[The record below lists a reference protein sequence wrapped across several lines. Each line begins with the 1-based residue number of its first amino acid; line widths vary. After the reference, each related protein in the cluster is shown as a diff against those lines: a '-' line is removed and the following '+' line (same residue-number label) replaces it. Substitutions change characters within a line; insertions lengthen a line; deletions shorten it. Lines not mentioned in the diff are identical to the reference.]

1 MRRIQFDIDEND
13 EATGVKT
20 MSIVDDP
27 AIDSNFVTLAKE
39 VHYVEMQGPYK
50 QILAGMA
57 LIPDKDIPRT
67 SPKGEKFMAYFTPE
81 GIERIRNKFHKELMT
96 NRVNVDHKQNSYID
110 AYMVESFIVD
120 SDHRLADVTAKG
132 IKDPV
137 MGSWFVAY
145 KIEDK
150 EIFSKALA
158 GELKGFSV
166 EIFIKNIFEKPKEIE
181 VEAALNAANSAL
193 EAMAKK
199 LDEVLSKQGE
209 VVLVG
214 GQFKVRGSDLIAAID
229 STAKQK
235 DKSYYEDKLKLLQ
248 TQLNGK

>member
-1 MRRIQFDIDEND
+1 MRRVEFDVDEND
-13 EATGVKT
+13 VGTGVKT
-20 MSIVDDP
+20 MSIVAAP
-27 AIDSNFVTLAKE
+27 AIESDFVAFSKE
-39 VHYVEMQGPYK
+39 AHYVELQGPYK

-57 LIPDKDIPRT
+57 LIPDKDIPRILR
-67 SPKGEKFMAYFTPE
+67 GEKVMAHFTKE
-81 GIERIRNKFHKELMT
+81 GIERIRNKFHKELMI
-96 NRVNVDHKQNSYID
+96 NRVNVGHREDGYID

-120 SDHRLADVTAKG
+120 SDHRLADVKAKG

-166 EIFIKNIFEKPKEIE
+166 EIFIKNIFEKPKEDKEIE
-181 VEAALNAANSAL
+181 SAL
-193 EAMAKK
+193 EAMNKK
-199 LDEVLSKQGE
+199 LDDVLGKINPPVEV
-209 VVLVG
+209 
-214 GQFKVRGSDLIAAID
+214 
-229 STAKQK
+229 QK
-235 DKSYYEDKLKLLQ
+235 DKSYYEDKLKQLQ

>member
-1 MRRIQFDIDEND
+1 
-13 EATGVKT
+13 
-20 MSIVDDP
+20 
-27 AIDSNFVTLAKE
+27 
-39 VHYVEMQGPYK
+39 MQGPYK

-120 SDHRLADVTAKG
+120 SDHRLADVKAKG

-166 EIFIKNIFEKPKEIE
+166 EIFIKNIFEKPKEEIE
-181 VEAALNAANSAL
+181 SQL
-193 EAMAKK
+193 EALHKK
-199 LDEVLSKQGE
+199 LDEVLSKQGQITLGD
-209 VVLVG
+209 VK
-214 GQFKVRGSDLIAAID
+214 FKVSASDL
-229 STAKQK
+229 TAVINPPKEQK